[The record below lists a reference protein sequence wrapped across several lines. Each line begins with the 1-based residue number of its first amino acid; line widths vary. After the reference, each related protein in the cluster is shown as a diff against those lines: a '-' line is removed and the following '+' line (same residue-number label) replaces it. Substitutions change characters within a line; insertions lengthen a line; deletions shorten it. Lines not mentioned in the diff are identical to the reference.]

1 METLQKIKNEI
12 KKVIVGHDTLI
23 NSMLITLVSNG
34 HILIE
39 GVPGIAK
46 TTAVKALAS
55 TINLDFKRVQFTPD
69 LLPSDITGVEIYNP
83 KTNEF
88 QIKKGPVF
96 TNFLLADEI
105 NRAPA
110 KVQSALLEAMQERQV
125 SIAEEN
131 FKLPEI
137 FMVLA
142 TQNPIEQEGTY
153 PLPEAQL
160 DRFMLKVDVGYN
172 SLDEEIEII
181 KLLEKKEEINPVAT
195 KEDILKLQKEVK
207 NIHIDDELIRYI
219 ATLIDATRH
228 PSKYIKLH
236 EYIELGASPRATISL
251 VNGAKANAMLKN
263 KDYVAPS
270 DIIELIPLVLNHRI
284 KLNYKAE
291 ADEITPKIII
301 KEIIDTIDIPW
312 KH

>member
-1 METLQKIKNEI
+1 MKILQDIKNE
-12 KKVIVGHDTLI
+12 KKKAIIGHEELI
-23 NSMLITLVSNG
+23 NSMLIGLISNG

-46 TTAVKALAS
+46 TTAIKALANA
-55 TINLDFKRVQFTPD
+55 INLDFKRVQFTPD

-88 QIKKGPVF
+88 QIKKGPIF

-131 FKLPEI
+131 FKLPEP

-160 DRFMLKVDVGYN
+160 DRFMLKVEVGYN
-172 SLDEEIEII
+172 TLEEEIEII
-181 KLLEKKEEINPVAT
+181 KLLDNPKEIKPVAN
-195 KEDILKLQKEVK
+195 KEDILKVQKEVK

-219 ATLIDATRH
+219 ATIVNETRYPKH
-228 PSKYIKLH
+228 IKLG

-251 VNGAKANAMLKN
+251 VNASKANAMLKN

-270 DIIELIPLVLNHRI
+270 DIIELIPLVLKHRI

-291 ADEITPKIII
+291 ADEVNKDMII
-301 KEIIDTIDIPW
+301 KEIIEAIDIP
-312 KH
+312 

>member
-1 METLQKIKNEI
+1 METLLKIKNEI
-12 KKVIVGHDTLI
+12 KKAIIGHDTLI
-23 NSMLITLVSNG
+23 NSMLIGLVSNG

-55 TINLDFKRVQFTPD
+55 SVNLDFKRIQFTPD
-69 LLPSDITGVEIYNP
+69 LLPSDITGIEIYNP

-131 FKLPEI
+131 FKLPVP

-172 SLDEEIEII
+172 TLNEEVEIV
-181 KLLEKKEEINPVAT
+181 KLLDKNPNIEAVAT
-195 KEDILKLQKEVK
+195 KEEILTLQKEVK
-207 NIHIDDELIRYI
+207 NIHIDDELIKYI
-219 ATLIDATRH
+219 ATIVDATRH
-228 PSKYIKLH
+228 PQKYIKLF

-251 VNGAKANAMLKN
+251 VNASKANAMLKN

-270 DIIELIPLVLNHRI
+270 DIIELIPYVLSHRI

-291 ADEITPKIII
+291 ADEIKPKIII
-301 KEIIDTIDIPW
+301 KEIIDTIDIP
-312 KH
+312 

>member
-1 METLQKIKNEI
+1 METLTKIKNEI
-12 KKVIVGHDTLI
+12 KKAIIGHEELI
-23 NSMLITLVSNG
+23 NSMLIGLISNG

-55 TINLDFKRVQFTPD
+55 SINLDFKRIQFTPD
-69 LLPSDITGVEIYNP
+69 LLPSDITGIEIYNP

-131 FKLPEI
+131 FALPEP

-160 DRFMLKVDVGYN
+160 DRFMLKIDVGYN
-172 SLDEEIEII
+172 TLDEEVKII
-181 KLLEKKEEINPVAT
+181 KLLENHPKIEPVAA
-195 KEDILKLQKEVK
+195 KEDILNLQKK
-207 NIHIDDELIRYI
+207 LKDIHIDDELIKYI
-219 ATLIDATRH
+219 ATIVDATRY
-228 PSKYIKLH
+228 PQKYIKSF

-251 VNGAKANAMLKN
+251 VNASKANAMIKN

-270 DIIELIPLVLNHRI
+270 DIIELIPYVLNHRI

-291 ADEITPKIII
+291 ADEIKPKIII
-301 KEIIDTIDIPW
+301 KEIIDTIDIP
-312 KH
+312 

>member
-1 METLQKIKNEI
+1 MQTLQKIKNEI
-12 KKVIVGHDTLI
+12 KKAIIGHEKLI
-23 NSMLITLVSNG
+23 DSMLIALISKG

-55 TINLDFKRVQFTPD
+55 SVDLEFKRVQFTPD
-69 LLPSDITGVEIYNP
+69 LLPSDITGIEIYNP

-131 FKLPEI
+131 FSLPEP

-160 DRFMLKVDVGYN
+160 DRFMLKVEVGYN
-172 SLDEEIEII
+172 TLEEEIKII
-181 KLLEKKEEINPVAT
+181 ELLDNVQKINKVADV
-195 KEDILKLQKEVK
+195 EDILRLQKEVK
-207 NIHIDDELIRYI
+207 KIHIDEELIRYI
-219 ATLIDATRH
+219 AAIINETRYPKH
-228 PSKYIKLH
+228 IKLG

-251 VNGAKANAMLKN
+251 VNASKANAMLKN

-270 DIIELIPLVLNHRI
+270 DIIELIPFVLKHRI

-291 ADEITPKIII
+291 ADEIKKDLII
-301 KEIIDTIDIPW
+301 KEIIEAIDIP
-312 KH
+312 

>member
-1 METLQKIKNEI
+1 MQTLQKIKNEI
-12 KKVIVGHDTLI
+12 KKAIIGHEKLI
-23 NSMLITLVSNG
+23 DSMLIALISKG

-55 TINLDFKRVQFTPD
+55 SVDLEFKRVQFTPD
-69 LLPSDITGVEIYNP
+69 LLPSDITGIEIYNP

-131 FKLPEI
+131 FSLPEP

-160 DRFMLKVDVGYN
+160 DRFMLKVEVGYN
-172 SLDEEIEII
+172 TLEEEIKII
-181 KLLEKKEEINPVAT
+181 ELLDNPQKINKAADV
-195 KEDILKLQKEVK
+195 EDILRLQKEVK
-207 NIHIDDELIRYI
+207 TIHIDEELIRYI
-219 ATLIDATRH
+219 AAIINETRYPKH
-228 PSKYIKLH
+228 IKLG

-251 VNGAKANAMLKN
+251 VNASKANAMLKN

-270 DIIELIPLVLNHRI
+270 DIIELIPFVLKHRI

-291 ADEITPKIII
+291 ADEIKKDLII
-301 KEIIDTIDIPW
+301 KEIIEAIDIP
-312 KH
+312 

>member
-1 METLQKIKNEI
+1 MEKLLLAKQEIQKAII
-12 KKVIVGHDTLI
+12 GHEKLI
-23 NSMLITLVSNG
+23 NSMLIGLITNG

-46 TTAVKALAS
+46 TTAVKTLGIVCDLS
-55 TINLDFKRVQFTPD
+55 FKRIQFTPD

-88 QIKKGPVF
+88 QIKKGPIF
-96 TNFLLADEI
+96 ANLILADEI

-125 SIAEEN
+125 TIAEES
-131 FKLPEI
+131 FKLPSP

-160 DRFMLKVDVGYN
+160 DRFMLKVKVGYN
-172 SLDEEIEII
+172 SLDDEVKIV
-181 KLLEKKEEINPVAT
+181 KMLQNPPTINKILS
-195 KEDILKLQKEVK
+195 KEDIFKFQEMHK
-207 NIHIDDELIRYI
+207 NIHIDDELIKYI
-219 ATLIDATRH
+219 ARIVDYTRH
-228 PSKYIKLH
+228 PLNEIK

-251 VNGAKANAMLKN
+251 VNASKANAMLKE
-263 KDYVAPS
+263 KDYVTPM
-270 DIIELIPLVLNHRI
+270 DIIEVAPEVLRHRI
-284 KLNYKAE
+284 ILNYKAQ
-291 ADEITPKIII
+291 ADEVTSDEII
-301 KEIIDTIDIPW
+301 KKILEIIPIP
-312 KH
+312 

>member
-1 METLQKIKNEI
+1 MDTLQNIKKEI
-12 KKVIVGHDTLI
+12 KKAIIGHEKLI
-23 NSMLITLVSNG
+23 DAMLIGLITKG

-46 TTAVKALAS
+46 TTAVKALAKS
-55 TINLDFKRVQFTPD
+55 VNLDFKRIQFTPD
-69 LLPSDITGVEIYNP
+69 LLPSDITGIEIYNP

-131 FKLPEI
+131 FSLPEP
-137 FMVLA
+137 FLVLA

-160 DRFMLKVDVGYN
+160 DRFMLKVEVGYN
-172 SLDEEIEII
+172 TLEEEVEII
-181 KLLEKKEEINPVAT
+181 KLLDNPKKIEPVAT
-195 KEDILKLQKEVK
+195 KENILKLQKEVK
-207 NIHIDDELIRYI
+207 NIHIDEELITYI
-219 ATLIDATRH
+219 ATIVNASRY
-228 PSKYIKLH
+228 PERYIKLF
-236 EYIELGASPRATISL
+236 EYIEVGASPRATISL
-251 VNGAKANAMLKN
+251 VNASKANAMLKN
-263 KDYVAPS
+263 KDFVAPS
-270 DIIELIPLVLNHRI
+270 DIIELIPFVLKHRI

-291 ADEITPKIII
+291 ADEIKKDIII
-301 KEIIDTIDIPW
+301 KEIIETIDIP
-312 KH
+312 

>member
-1 METLQKIKNEI
+1 MNILQNIKNEI
-12 KKVIVGHDTLI
+12 KKAVVGHEKLI
-23 NSMLITLVSNG
+23 DSMLISLISKG

-55 TINLDFKRVQFTPD
+55 SVDLEFKRVQFTPD
-69 LLPSDITGVEIYNP
+69 LLPSDITGIEIYNP

-125 SIAEEN
+125 SIGEEN
-131 FKLPEI
+131 FSLPEP

-160 DRFMLKVDVGYN
+160 DRFMLKVEVGYN
-172 SLDEEIEII
+172 TPDEEIEII
-181 KLLEKKEEINPVAT
+181 KLLDNPQKINAVA
-195 KEDILKLQKEVK
+195 DINDIQKLQNEIK

-219 ATLIDATRH
+219 AVIINETRNPKH
-228 PSKYIKLH
+228 IKLG

-251 VNGAKANAMLKN
+251 VNGSKANAMLKN

-270 DIIELIPLVLNHRI
+270 DIIELIPLVLKHRI

-291 ADEITPKIII
+291 ADEVNKDMII
-301 KEIIDTIDIPW
+301 KEIIEAIDIP
-312 KH
+312 

>member
-1 METLQKIKNEI
+1 METLQNIKKEI
-12 KKVIVGHDTLI
+12 KKVIIGHEKLI
-23 NSMLITLVSNG
+23 DSMIIGLITKG

-46 TTAVKALAS
+46 TTAVKALAKS
-55 TINLDFKRVQFTPD
+55 VNLDFKRIQFTPD
-69 LLPSDITGVEIYNP
+69 LLPSDITGIEIYNP

-131 FKLPEI
+131 FSLPEP
-137 FMVLA
+137 FLVLA

-160 DRFMLKVDVGYN
+160 DRFMLKVEVGYN
-172 SLDEEIEII
+172 TLEEEVEII
-181 KLLEKKEEINPVAT
+181 NLLDNPKEIKAVAT
-195 KEDILKLQKEVK
+195 KENILNIQKELK
-207 NIHIDDELIRYI
+207 NIHIDKELIKYI
-219 ATLIDATRH
+219 ATIVNATRY
-228 PSKYIKLH
+228 PEKYIKLF
-236 EYIELGASPRATISL
+236 EYIEVGASPRATISL
-251 VNGAKANAMLKN
+251 VNAAKANAMLKN

-270 DIIELIPLVLNHRI
+270 DIIELIPLVLKHRI

-291 ADEITPKIII
+291 ADEIKKDIII
-301 KEIIDTIDIPW
+301 KEIIDTIDIP
-312 KH
+312 

>member
-1 METLQKIKNEI
+1 METLIKIKNEI
-12 KKVIVGHDTLI
+12 KKAIIGHERLI
-23 NSMLITLVSNG
+23 DSMLIALISNG

-55 TINLDFKRVQFTPD
+55 SINLDFKRIQFTPD
-69 LLPSDITGVEIYNP
+69 LLPSDITGIEIYNP
-83 KTNEF
+83 KTGEF

-96 TNFLLADEI
+96 SNFLLADEI

-131 FKLPEI
+131 FKLPEP

-172 SLDEEIEII
+172 SLDEEVKII
-181 KLLEKKEEINPVAT
+181 KLLDNEQKIEAVASKEEI
-195 KEDILKLQKEVK
+195 LSLQKK
-207 NIHIDDELIRYI
+207 LKTIHIDDELIKYI
-219 ATLIDATRH
+219 ATLVDATRN
-228 PSKYIKLH
+228 PKKYIKLS

-251 VNGAKANAMLKN
+251 VNASKANAMLKN

-270 DIIELIPLVLNHRI
+270 DIIELVPLVLNHRI

-291 ADEITPKIII
+291 ADEITTKVII
-301 KEIIDTIDIPW
+301 KEIIDTIDIP
-312 KH
+312 

>member
-1 METLQKIKNEI
+1 MSILNRIRNEI
-12 KKVIVGHDTLI
+12 KKVIIGHENLI
-23 NSMLITLVSNG
+23 NSMLIALISKG

-46 TTAVKALAS
+46 TTAVKALAK
-55 TINLDFKRVQFTPD
+55 TIDLDFKRVQFTPD

-88 QIKKGPVF
+88 QIKKGPIF

-125 SIAEEN
+125 TIAEEDFN
-131 FKLPEI
+131 LPTP

-160 DRFMLKVDVGYN
+160 DRFMLKVEVGYN
-172 SLDEEIEII
+172 NIEEEIKII
-181 KLLEKKEEINPVAT
+181 KMLDNPQKIEKVANKKDIIN
-195 KEDILKLQKEVK
+195 LQNELK

-219 ATLIDATRH
+219 VTIVNETRH
-228 PSKYIKLH
+228 PTHIKYK
-236 EYIELGASPRATISL
+236 EYIEVGASPRATISL
-251 VNGAKANAMLKN
+251 VNGSKANAMLKN

-270 DIIELIPLVLNHRI
+270 DIIELIPLVLKHRI
-284 KLNYKAE
+284 SLNYKAE
-291 ADEITPKIII
+291 ADEITKDIII
-301 KEIIDTIDIPW
+301 KEIIKAVDIP
-312 KH
+312 

>member
-1 METLQKIKNEI
+1 MQVIQNIKNEI
-12 KKVIVGHDTLI
+12 KKAIVGHEKLI
-23 NSMLITLVSNG
+23 DSMLISLITKG

-46 TTAVKALAS
+46 TTAVKALA
-55 TINLDFKRVQFTPD
+55 NAVDLEFKRIQFTPD
-69 LLPSDITGVEIYNP
+69 LLPSDITGIEIYNP

-110 KVQSALLEAMQERQV
+110 KVQSALLEAMQERQI
-125 SIAEEN
+125 SIGEEN
-131 FKLPEI
+131 FYLPEP

-142 TQNPIEQEGTY
+142 TQNPVEQEGTY

-160 DRFMLKVDVGYN
+160 DRFMLKVEVGYN
-172 SLDEEIEII
+172 TLEEEIEII
-181 KLLEKKEEINPVAT
+181 KMIENPKQIIPVAN
-195 KEDILKLQKEVK
+195 KEDIIKLQNELK
-207 NIHIDDELIRYI
+207 NIHIDEELIRYI
-219 ATLIDATRH
+219 ATIVNETRH
-228 PSKYIKLH
+228 PKSIKLG

-251 VNGAKANAMLKN
+251 VNASKANAMLKN

-270 DIIELIPLVLNHRI
+270 DIIELIPLVLKHRI

-291 ADEITPKIII
+291 ADEINKDLII
-301 KEIIDTIDIPW
+301 KEIIEAIDIP
-312 KH
+312 

>member
-1 METLQKIKNEI
+1 MQTLQKIKNEI
-12 KKVIVGHDTLI
+12 KKAIIGHEKLI
-23 NSMLITLVSNG
+23 DSMLIALISKG

-55 TINLDFKRVQFTPD
+55 SVDLEFKRVQFTPD
-69 LLPSDITGVEIYNP
+69 LLPSDITGIEIYNP

-131 FKLPEI
+131 FSLPEP

-160 DRFMLKVDVGYN
+160 DRFMLKVEVGYN
-172 SLDEEIEII
+172 TLEEEIKII
-181 KLLEKKEEINPVAT
+181 ELLDNPQKINKVADI
-195 KEDILKLQKEVK
+195 EDILRLQKEVK
-207 NIHIDDELIRYI
+207 TIHIDKELIRYI
-219 ATLIDATRH
+219 AAIINETRYPKH
-228 PSKYIKLH
+228 IKLG

-251 VNGAKANAMLKN
+251 VNASKANAMLKN

-270 DIIELIPLVLNHRI
+270 DIIELIPFVLKHRI

-291 ADEITPKIII
+291 ADEIKKDLII
-301 KEIIDTIDIPW
+301 KEIIEAIDIP
-312 KH
+312 

>member
-1 METLQKIKNEI
+1 MQKIQDIKNEI
-12 KKVIVGHDTLI
+12 KKAVIGHENLI
-23 NSMLITLVSNG
+23 NSMLIALITKG

-46 TTAVKALAS
+46 TTAVKALANS
-55 TINLDFKRVQFTPD
+55 INLEFKRIQFTPD

-131 FKLPEI
+131 FTLPEP

-160 DRFMLKVDVGYN
+160 DRFMLKVEVEYN
-172 SLDEEIEII
+172 PPQEEIEII
-181 KLLEKKEEINPVAT
+181 KMLDNPKKIYPVAT
-195 KEDILKLQKEVK
+195 KEDILQLQQHVK
-207 NIHIDDELIRYI
+207 NVHIDEELI
-219 ATLIDATRH
+219 
-228 PSKYIKLH
+228 KYIVTIVNETRKPKHIKLG

-251 VNGAKANAMLKN
+251 VNASKANALLKN

-270 DIIELIPLVLNHRI
+270 DILELIPLVLKHRI
-284 KLNYKAE
+284 TLNYKAE
-291 ADEITPKIII
+291 ADEITKETII
-301 KEIIDTIDIPW
+301 KEIINTIDIP
-312 KH
+312 

>member
-1 METLQKIKNEI
+1 MQTLQKIKNEI
-12 KKVIVGHDTLI
+12 KKAIIGHEKLI
-23 NSMLITLVSNG
+23 DSMLIALISKG

-55 TINLDFKRVQFTPD
+55 SVDLEFKRVQFTPD
-69 LLPSDITGVEIYNP
+69 LLPSDITGIEIYNP

-131 FKLPEI
+131 FSLPEP

-160 DRFMLKVDVGYN
+160 DRFMLKVEVGYN
-172 SLDEEIEII
+172 TLEEEIKII
-181 KLLEKKEEINPVAT
+181 ELLDNVQKINKVADV
-195 KEDILKLQKEVK
+195 EDILRLQKEVK
-207 NIHIDDELIRYI
+207 KIHIDEELVRYI
-219 ATLIDATRH
+219 AAIINETRYPKH
-228 PSKYIKLH
+228 IKLG

-251 VNGAKANAMLKN
+251 VNASKANAMLKN

-270 DIIELIPLVLNHRI
+270 DIIELIPFVLKHRI

-291 ADEITPKIII
+291 ADEIKKDLII
-301 KEIIDTIDIPW
+301 KEIIEAIDIP
-312 KH
+312 

>member
-1 METLQKIKNEI
+1 METLTKIKKEI
-12 KKVIVGHDTLI
+12 KKAIVGHETLI
-23 NSMLITLVSNG
+23 NTMLIGLISKG

-55 TINLDFKRVQFTPD
+55 SINLDFKRIQFTPD
-69 LLPSDITGVEIYNP
+69 LLPSDITGIEIYNP

-110 KVQSALLEAMQERQV
+110 KVQSALLEAMQEKQV
-125 SIAEEN
+125 SIADEI
-131 FKLPEI
+131 FKLPEP

-142 TQNPIEQEGTY
+142 TQNPVEQEGTY

-160 DRFMLKVDVGYN
+160 DRFMFKVDVGYN
-172 SLDEEIEII
+172 TLDEEIQII
-181 KLLEKKEEINPVAT
+181 KLLDKNLKIEPVAT
-195 KEDILKLQKEVK
+195 KEEIQNLQKEVK
-207 NIHIDDELIRYI
+207 NIHIDDELIKYI
-219 ATLIDATRH
+219 ATIVDATRN
-228 PSKYIKLH
+228 PQKYIKLS

-251 VNGAKANAMLKN
+251 VNASKANAMLKN

-270 DIIELIPLVLNHRI
+270 DIIELIPFVLNHRI

-301 KEIIDTIDIPW
+301 KEIIETIDIP
-312 KH
+312 

>member
-1 METLQKIKNEI
+1 MQTLQNIKNEI
-12 KKVIVGHDTLI
+12 KKAIIGHDNLI
-23 NSMLITLVSNG
+23 NSMLIALITKG
-34 HILIE
+34 HLLIE

-46 TTAVKALAS
+46 TTAVKALANS
-55 TINLDFKRVQFTPD
+55 IDLEFKRVQFTPD

-131 FKLPEI
+131 FSLPEP

-160 DRFMLKVDVGYN
+160 DRFMLKVEVSYN
-172 SLDEEIEII
+172 TPEEEFEII
-181 KLLEKKEEINPVAT
+181 KLLDNPKEISPVAN

-207 NIHIDDELIRYI
+207 NIHIDDELI
-219 ATLIDATRH
+219 
-228 PSKYIKLH
+228 KYIIEIINETRNPKKIKYK

-251 VNGAKANAMLKN
+251 VNASKANALLKN

-270 DIIELIPLVLNHRI
+270 DIIELIPLVLKHRI

-291 ADEITPKIII
+291 ADEISKDLII
-301 KEIIDTIDIPW
+301 KDIIEAIDIP
-312 KH
+312 

>member
-1 METLQKIKNEI
+1 MDILQNIKKEI
-12 KKVIVGHDTLI
+12 KKAIIGHDKLI
-23 NSMLITLVSNG
+23 DSMLIGLLTKG

-46 TTAVKALAS
+46 TTAVKALAKS
-55 TINLDFKRVQFTPD
+55 VNLDFKRIQFTPD
-69 LLPSDITGVEIYNP
+69 LLPSDITGIEIYNP

-131 FKLPEI
+131 FTLPEP
-137 FMVLA
+137 FLVLA

-160 DRFMLKVDVGYN
+160 DRFMLKVEVSYN
-172 SLDEEIEII
+172 TLEEEIEII
-181 KLLEKKEEINPVAT
+181 KLLDNPKTIEAVAT
-195 KEDILKLQKEVK
+195 KEDILNLQKEIK
-207 NIHIDDELIRYI
+207 NIHIDHELIKYI
-219 ATLIDATRH
+219 ATLVNATRY
-228 PSKYIKLH
+228 PEKYIKLF
-236 EYIELGASPRATISL
+236 EYIEVGASPRATISL
-251 VNGAKANAMLKN
+251 VNASKANAVLKN
-263 KDYVAPS
+263 KDYVTPS
-270 DIIELIPLVLNHRI
+270 DIIELIPLVFKHRI
-284 KLNYKAE
+284 TLNYKAQ
-291 ADEITPKIII
+291 ADEVKKDTII
-301 KEIIDTIDIPW
+301 KEIIDTIDIP
-312 KH
+312 

>member
-1 METLQKIKNEI
+1 METLQNIKKEI
-12 KKVIVGHDTLI
+12 KKAIIGHDKLI
-23 NSMLITLVSNG
+23 NSMVIGLITKG

-46 TTAVKALAS
+46 TTAVKALAKS
-55 TINLDFKRVQFTPD
+55 INLDFKRIQFTPD
-69 LLPSDITGVEIYNP
+69 LLPSDITGIEIYNP

-131 FKLPEI
+131 FLLPEP
-137 FMVLA
+137 FLVLA

-160 DRFMLKVDVGYN
+160 DRFMLKVEVSYN
-172 SLDEEIEII
+172 TLEEEVEII
-181 KLLEKKEEINPVAT
+181 KLLDNPKEIKAVAT
-195 KEDILKLQKEVK
+195 KADILNLQKELK
-207 NIHIDDELIRYI
+207 NIHIDEELIKYI
-219 ATLIDATRH
+219 ATLVNATRY
-228 PSKYIKLH
+228 PEKYIKLY
-236 EYIELGASPRATISL
+236 EYIEVGASPRATISL
-251 VNGAKANAMLKN
+251 VNAAKANAMLKN
-263 KDYVAPS
+263 KDFVTPT
-270 DIIELIPLVLNHRI
+270 DIIELIPLVFKHRI

-291 ADEITPKIII
+291 ADEIKTDIII
-301 KEIIDTIDIPW
+301 KEIIDTIDIP
-312 KH
+312 

>member
-1 METLQKIKNEI
+1 MDTLQNIKKEI
-12 KKVIVGHDTLI
+12 KKAIIGHEKLI
-23 NSMLITLVSNG
+23 DAMLIGLITKG

-46 TTAVKALAS
+46 TTAVKALAKS
-55 TINLDFKRVQFTPD
+55 VNLDFKRIQFTPD
-69 LLPSDITGVEIYNP
+69 LLPSDITGIEIYNP

-131 FKLPEI
+131 FFLPEP
-137 FMVLA
+137 FLVLA

-160 DRFMLKVDVGYN
+160 DRFMLKVEVAYN
-172 SLDEEIEII
+172 TLEEEVEII
-181 KLLEKKEEINPVAT
+181 KLLDNPQKIEPVAT
-195 KEDILKLQKEVK
+195 KENILKLQKEVK
-207 NIHIDDELIRYI
+207 NIHIDEELIRYI
-219 ATLIDATRH
+219 ATIVNASRY
-228 PSKYIKLH
+228 PEKYIKLF
-236 EYIELGASPRATISL
+236 EYIEVGASPRATISL
-251 VNGAKANAMLKN
+251 VNASKANAMLKN
-263 KDYVAPS
+263 KDFVAPS
-270 DIIELIPLVLNHRI
+270 DIIELIPFVLKHRI

-291 ADEITPKIII
+291 ADEIKKDIII
-301 KEIIDTIDIPW
+301 KEIINTIDIP
-312 KH
+312 

>member
-1 METLQKIKNEI
+1 MQILQKIKNEI
-12 KKVIVGHDTLI
+12 KKAIIGHEKLI
-23 NSMLITLVSNG
+23 DSMLIALITKG

-46 TTAVKALAS
+46 TTAVKTLA
-55 TINLDFKRVQFTPD
+55 NAVDLEFKRIQFTPD
-69 LLPSDITGVEIYNP
+69 LLPSDITGIEIYNP

-125 SIAEEN
+125 SIGEEN
-131 FKLPEI
+131 FSLPNP

-160 DRFMLKVDVGYN
+160 DRFMLKVEVGYN
-172 SLDEEIEII
+172 TLEEEIEII
-181 KLLEKKEEINPVAT
+181 KLLENPKKINPIANID
-195 KEDILKLQKEVK
+195 DILRLQKEVK
-207 NIHIDDELIRYI
+207 NIHIDEELIRYI
-219 ATLIDATRH
+219 ATIVNETRYPKH
-228 PSKYIKLH
+228 IKLG

-251 VNGAKANAMLKN
+251 VNASKANAMLKN

-270 DIIELIPLVLNHRI
+270 DIIELIPLTIKHRI

-291 ADEITPKIII
+291 ADEITKDMIV
-301 KEIIDTIDIPW
+301 KEIIEAIDIP
-312 KH
+312 

>member
-1 METLQKIKNEI
+1 MNILQNIKKEI
-12 KKVIVGHDTLI
+12 KKAIIGHDKLI
-23 NSMLITLVSNG
+23 NSMLIALITKG

-46 TTAVKALAS
+46 TTAVKALAKS
-55 TINLDFKRVQFTPD
+55 VNLDFKRIQFTPD
-69 LLPSDITGVEIYNP
+69 LLPSDITGIEIYNP

-131 FKLPEI
+131 FSLPEP
-137 FMVLA
+137 FLVLA

-160 DRFMLKVDVGYN
+160 DRFMLKVEVGYN
-172 SLDEEIEII
+172 SLEEEIEII
-181 KLLEKKEEINPVAT
+181 KLLDNPKEIKAVAN
-195 KEDILKLQKEVK
+195 KEDILNLQKEIK
-207 NIHIDDELIRYI
+207 NIHIDEELIKYI
-219 ATLIDATRH
+219 ATIVNATRY
-228 PSKYIKLH
+228 PAKYIKLF

-251 VNGAKANAMLKN
+251 VNASKANAMLKN

-270 DIIELIPLVLNHRI
+270 DIIELIPLVLKHRI

-291 ADEITPKIII
+291 ADEIKKDVII
-301 KEIIDTIDIPW
+301 KEIIETIDIP
-312 KH
+312 

>member
-1 METLQKIKNEI
+1 MQVLQNIKQEI
-12 KKVIVGHDTLI
+12 KKAIIGHENLI
-23 NSMLITLVSNG
+23 NSMLIALISNG

-46 TTAVKALAS
+46 TTAVKALAKA
-55 TINLDFKRVQFTPD
+55 INLNFKRIQFTPD

-88 QIKKGPVF
+88 QIKKGPIF

-125 SIAEEN
+125 TIGEEN
-131 FKLPEI
+131 FNLPTP

-160 DRFMLKVDVGYN
+160 DRFMLKVEVGYN
-172 SLDEEIEII
+172 TFEEEIEII
-181 KLLEKKEEINPVAT
+181 KLLDNPKEIKAVAKKD
-195 KEDILKLQKEVK
+195 DILKLQKEVK
-207 NIHIDDELIRYI
+207 NIHIDEELIRYI
-219 ATLIDATRH
+219 AQIVNETRY
-228 PSKYIKLH
+228 PKKIKYK

-251 VNGAKANAMLKN
+251 VNASKANALLKN

-270 DIIELIPLVLNHRI
+270 DIIELIPLVLKHRI

-291 ADEITPKIII
+291 ADEINKDMII
-301 KEIIDTIDIPW
+301 KEIIEVIDIP
-312 KH
+312 

>member
-1 METLQKIKNEI
+1 MNILQNIKKEI
-12 KKVIVGHDTLI
+12 KKAVVGHEKLI
-23 NSMLITLVSNG
+23 DSMLIALISKG

-46 TTAVKALAS
+46 TTAVKALADS
-55 TINLDFKRVQFTPD
+55 VDLEFKRVQFTPD
-69 LLPSDITGVEIYNP
+69 LLPSDITGIEIYNP

-125 SIAEEN
+125 SIGEEN
-131 FKLPEI
+131 FLLPEP

-160 DRFMLKVDVGYN
+160 DRFMLKVEVGYN
-172 SLDEEIEII
+172 TPDEEIEII
-181 KLLEKKEEINPVAT
+181 KLLDNPQKINAVADIDDIQRLQNEI
-195 KEDILKLQKEVK
+195 K

-219 ATLIDATRH
+219 AVIINETRNPKH
-228 PSKYIKLH
+228 IKFG

-251 VNGAKANAMLKN
+251 VNGSKANAMLKN

-270 DIIELIPLVLNHRI
+270 DIIELIPLVLKHRI

-291 ADEITPKIII
+291 ADEINKDMII
-301 KEIIDTIDIPW
+301 KEIIEAIDIP
-312 KH
+312 

>member
-1 METLQKIKNEI
+1 MDTLQKIKKEI
-12 KKVIVGHDTLI
+12 KKAIIGHENLI
-23 NSMLITLVSNG
+23 NSMLIALITKG

-46 TTAVKALAS
+46 TTAVKALAKS
-55 TINLDFKRVQFTPD
+55 VNLDFKRIQFTPD
-69 LLPSDITGVEIYNP
+69 LLPSDITGIEIYNP

-110 KVQSALLEAMQERQV
+110 KVQSALLEAMQEKQV

-131 FKLPEI
+131 FFLPEP
-137 FMVLA
+137 FLVLA

-160 DRFMLKVDVGYN
+160 DRFMLKVEVGYN
-172 SLDEEIEII
+172 SLEEEVEII
-181 KLLEKKEEINPVAT
+181 KLLDNPKEIEPVAT
-195 KEDILKLQKEVK
+195 KEDILNLQKEVK
-207 NIHIDDELIRYI
+207 NIHIDEELIKYI
-219 ATLIDATRH
+219 ATIVNATRY
-228 PSKYIKLH
+228 PEKYIKLF
-236 EYIELGASPRATISL
+236 EYIEVGASPRATISL
-251 VNGAKANAMLKN
+251 VNASKANAMLKN

-270 DIIELIPLVLNHRI
+270 DIIELIPSILKHRI

-291 ADEITPKIII
+291 ADEIKKDIVI
-301 KEIIDTIDIPW
+301 KEIIDTIDIP
-312 KH
+312 

>member
-1 METLQKIKNEI
+1 MSILNRIRNEI
-12 KKVIVGHDTLI
+12 KKVIIGHENLI
-23 NSMLITLVSNG
+23 NSMLIALISKG

-46 TTAVKALAS
+46 TTAVKALAK
-55 TINLDFKRVQFTPD
+55 TIDLDFKRVQFTPD

-88 QIKKGPVF
+88 QIKKGPIF

-125 SIAEEN
+125 TIAEEDFN
-131 FKLPEI
+131 LPTP

-160 DRFMLKVDVGYN
+160 DRFMLKVEVGYN
-172 SLDEEIEII
+172 NIEEEIKII
-181 KLLEKKEEINPVAT
+181 KMLNNPQKIEKVANKKDIIN
-195 KEDILKLQKEVK
+195 LQNELK
-207 NIHIDDELIRYI
+207 NIHIDDELI
-219 ATLIDATRH
+219 
-228 PSKYIKLH
+228 KYIVTIVNETRNPTHIKYK
-236 EYIELGASPRATISL
+236 EYIEVGASPRATISL
-251 VNGAKANAMLKN
+251 VNGSKANAMLKN

-270 DIIELIPLVLNHRI
+270 DIIELIPLVLKHRI
-284 KLNYKAE
+284 SLNYKAE
-291 ADEITPKIII
+291 ADEISKDLII
-301 KEIIDTIDIPW
+301 KEIIKVIDIP
-312 KH
+312 

>member
-1 METLQKIKNEI
+1 METLIKIKNEI
-12 KKVIVGHDTLI
+12 KKAIIGHERLI
-23 NSMLITLVSNG
+23 DSMLIGLVSNG

-55 TINLDFKRVQFTPD
+55 SINLDFKRIQFTPD
-69 LLPSDITGVEIYNP
+69 LLPSDITGIEIYNP
-83 KTNEF
+83 KTGEF

-96 TNFLLADEI
+96 SNFLLADEI

-131 FKLPEI
+131 FKLPEP

-172 SLDEEIEII
+172 SLDEEVKII
-181 KLLEKKEEINPVAT
+181 KLLDNEQKIEAVASKEEI
-195 KEDILKLQKEVK
+195 LSLQKK
-207 NIHIDDELIRYI
+207 LKTIHIDDELIKYI
-219 ATLIDATRH
+219 ATLVDATRN
-228 PSKYIKLH
+228 PKKYIKLS

-251 VNGAKANAMLKN
+251 VNASKANAMLKN

-270 DIIELIPLVLNHRI
+270 DIIELVPLVLNHRI

-291 ADEITPKIII
+291 ADEITTKVII
-301 KEIIDTIDIPW
+301 KEIIDTIDIP
-312 KH
+312 

>member
-1 METLQKIKNEI
+1 MEILQNIKKEI
-12 KKVIVGHDTLI
+12 KKAVIGHNELI
-23 NSMLITLVSNG
+23 NSMLIGLITKG

-46 TTAVKALAS
+46 TTAVKALAKS
-55 TINLDFKRVQFTPD
+55 IDLEFKRIQFTPD
-69 LLPSDITGVEIYNP
+69 LLPSDITGIEIYNP
-83 KTNEF
+83 KINEF

-131 FKLPEI
+131 FSLPEP
-137 FMVLA
+137 FLVLA

-160 DRFMLKVDVGYN
+160 DRFMLKAEVGYN
-172 SLDEEIEII
+172 SLEEEVEII
-181 KLLEKKEEINPVAT
+181 KLLENPKEIKAVAK
-195 KEDILKLQKEVK
+195 KEDILNLQKEVK
-207 NIHIDDELIRYI
+207 NIHIDEELIKYI
-219 ATLIDATRH
+219 ATIVNATRY
-228 PSKYIKLH
+228 PARYIKLF
-236 EYIELGASPRATISL
+236 EYIEVGASPRATISL
-251 VNGAKANAMLKN
+251 VTAAKANAMLKN
-263 KDYVAPS
+263 KDFVAPS
-270 DIIELIPLVLNHRI
+270 DIIELIPPVLKHRI

-291 ADEITPKIII
+291 ADEIKKDIII
-301 KEIIDTIDIPW
+301 KEIINTIDIP
-312 KH
+312 

>member
-1 METLQKIKNEI
+1 MQKIQDIKNEI
-12 KKVIVGHDTLI
+12 KKAVIGHENLI
-23 NSMLITLVSNG
+23 NSMLIALITKG

-46 TTAVKALAS
+46 TTAVKALANS
-55 TINLDFKRVQFTPD
+55 INLEFKRIQFTPD

-131 FKLPEI
+131 FTLSEP

-160 DRFMLKVDVGYN
+160 DRFMLKVEVEYN
-172 SLDEEIEII
+172 PPQEEIEII
-181 KLLEKKEEINPVAT
+181 KMLDNPKKIYPVAT
-195 KEDILKLQKEVK
+195 KEDILQLQQHVK
-207 NIHIDDELIRYI
+207 NVHIDEELI
-219 ATLIDATRH
+219 
-228 PSKYIKLH
+228 KYIVTIVNETRKPKHIKLG

-251 VNGAKANAMLKN
+251 VNASKANALLKN

-270 DIIELIPLVLNHRI
+270 DILELIPLVLKHRI
-284 KLNYKAE
+284 TLNYKAE
-291 ADEITPKIII
+291 ADEITKETII
-301 KEIIDTIDIPW
+301 KEIINTIDIP
-312 KH
+312 

>member
-1 METLQKIKNEI
+1 MHILQEIKNEI
-12 KKVIVGHDTLI
+12 QKVIIGHENLI
-23 NSMLITLVSNG
+23 NSMLIALISNG

-46 TTAVKALAS
+46 TTAVKALANS
-55 TINLDFKRVQFTPD
+55 IDLDFKRVQFTPD

-88 QIKKGPVF
+88 QIKKGPIF

-125 SIAEEN
+125 TIAEEN
-131 FKLPEI
+131 FSLPNP

-160 DRFMLKVDVGYN
+160 DRFMLKVEVGYN
-172 SLDEEIEII
+172 TIEEEIQII
-181 KLLEKKEEINPVAT
+181 KLLDNPQKIKPVANN
-195 KEDILKLQKEVK
+195 EDILNLQKEVK
-207 NIHIDDELIRYI
+207 NIHIDDELI
-219 ATLIDATRH
+219 
-228 PSKYIKLH
+228 KYIVEIINETRNPTKIKYK

-251 VNGAKANAMLKN
+251 VNASKANAMLKN

-270 DIIELIPLVLNHRI
+270 DIIELIPSVLKHRI

-291 ADEITPKIII
+291 ADEITKDMII
-301 KEIIDTIDIPW
+301 KNIIEVIDIP
-312 KH
+312 

>member
-1 METLQKIKNEI
+1 MDILQNIKKEI
-12 KKVIVGHDTLI
+12 KKAIIGHDKLI
-23 NSMLITLVSNG
+23 NSMLIALITKG

-46 TTAVKALAS
+46 TTAVKALAKS
-55 TINLDFKRVQFTPD
+55 VNLDFKRIQFTPD
-69 LLPSDITGVEIYNP
+69 LLPSDITGIEIYNP

-131 FKLPEI
+131 FSLPEP
-137 FMVLA
+137 FLVLA

-160 DRFMLKVDVGYN
+160 DRFMLKVEVGYN
-172 SLDEEIEII
+172 SLEEEIEII
-181 KLLEKKEEINPVAT
+181 KLLDNPKEIKAVAN
-195 KEDILKLQKEVK
+195 KEDILNLQKEIK
-207 NIHIDDELIRYI
+207 NIHIDEELIKYI
-219 ATLIDATRH
+219 ATIVNATRY
-228 PSKYIKLH
+228 PEKYIKLF

-251 VNGAKANAMLKN
+251 VNASKANAMLKN

-270 DIIELIPLVLNHRI
+270 DIIELIPLVLKHRI

-291 ADEITPKIII
+291 ADEIKKDVII
-301 KEIIDTIDIPW
+301 KEIIETIDIP
-312 KH
+312 

>member
-1 METLQKIKNEI
+1 METLIKIKNEI
-12 KKVIVGHDTLI
+12 KKAVIGHEELI
-23 NSMLITLVSNG
+23 NAMLIALVSNG

-55 TINLDFKRVQFTPD
+55 SINLDFKRIQFTPD
-69 LLPSDITGVEIYNP
+69 LLPSDVTGIEIYSP
-83 KTNEF
+83 KTNDF

-131 FKLPEI
+131 FKLSDP

-172 SLDEEIEII
+172 TLEEEIEII
-181 KLLEKKEEINPVAT
+181 KLLDRDEKIEAVAT
-195 KEDILKLQKEVK
+195 KEEILSLQKK
-207 NIHIDDELIRYI
+207 LKTIHIDEELIQYI
-219 ATLIDATRH
+219 ATLVDATRN
-228 PSKYIKLH
+228 PKKYIKLS

-251 VNGAKANAMLKN
+251 VNASKANAMLKN

-270 DIIELIPLVLNHRI
+270 DIIELVYFALNHRI

-291 ADEITPKIII
+291 ADEITTKIII
-301 KEIIDTIDIPW
+301 KEIIDTIDIP
-312 KH
+312 

>member
-1 METLQKIKNEI
+1 METLQNIKKEI
-12 KKVIVGHDTLI
+12 KKAIIGHEKLI
-23 NSMLITLVSNG
+23 DAMLIGLITKG

-46 TTAVKALAS
+46 TTAVKALAKS
-55 TINLDFKRVQFTPD
+55 VNLDFKRIQFTPD
-69 LLPSDITGVEIYNP
+69 LLPSDITGIEIYNP

-131 FKLPEI
+131 FSLPEP
-137 FMVLA
+137 FLVLA

-160 DRFMLKVDVGYN
+160 DRFMLKVEVGYN
-172 SLDEEIEII
+172 TLEEEVGII
-181 KLLEKKEEINPVAT
+181 KLLDNPKEIEPVAT

-207 NIHIDDELIRYI
+207 NIHIDEELIKYI
-219 ATLIDATRH
+219 ATIVNASRY
-228 PSKYIKLH
+228 PEKYIKLF
-236 EYIELGASPRATISL
+236 EYIEVGASPRATISL
-251 VNGAKANAMLKN
+251 VNASKANAMLKN
-263 KDYVAPS
+263 KDFVAPS
-270 DIIELIPLVLNHRI
+270 DIIELIPFVLKHRI

-291 ADEITPKIII
+291 ADEIKKDIII
-301 KEIIDTIDIPW
+301 KEIIDTIDIP
-312 KH
+312 